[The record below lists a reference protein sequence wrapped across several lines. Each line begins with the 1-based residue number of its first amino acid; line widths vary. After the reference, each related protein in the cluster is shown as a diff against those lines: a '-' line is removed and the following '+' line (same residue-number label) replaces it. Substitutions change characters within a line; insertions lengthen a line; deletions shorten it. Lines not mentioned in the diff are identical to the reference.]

1 MAAYYEITIENV
13 KNKDGLKFQGEYM
26 ATWKN
31 TSNDIVRCPKCGFN
45 FSKQYSRVVSC
56 QTCPMAT
63 SGCVMIKCPRCQE
76 EFYP

>member
-1 MAAYYEITIENV
+1 
-13 KNKDGLKFQGEYM
+13 M

-31 TSNDIVRCPKCGFN
+31 TSNDIVKCPKCGFV

-56 QTCPMAT
+56 KTCAMAT

-76 EFYP
+76 EF

>member
-1 MAAYYEITIENV
+1 
-13 KNKDGLKFQGEYM
+13 M

-31 TSNDIVRCPKCGFN
+31 TSNDIVRCPKCNFT

-56 QTCPMAT
+56 QSCPMAT
-63 SGCVMIKCPRCQE
+63 ASCTMVKCPRCQE

>member
-1 MAAYYEITIENV
+1 MAFYNEITIEKV
-13 KNKDGLKFQGEYM
+13 KNEANLKIQSELM
-26 ATWKN
+26 TTWKN
-31 TSNDIVRCPKCGFN
+31 TSNDLVKCPKCGFV